1 MLRANLALSIADNTL
16 WWLSQIELQIDLRQ
30 PRQKTQNHKNSVMKN
45 YVLPKRAFLKVCT
58 ILLATAALISCSKDD
73 DDEPN
78 SPAPQAVSFK
88 IALQKIVASNITEN
102 DQSIEVYGTVNS
114 KLKRDNITE
123 ENMILSLA
131 ESEFIGVGTSDIPLS
146 ESFTYQVP
154 EANIEA
160 STLEIIASFTDRD
173 PDGNDNEFL
182 GTRSLSIPLP
192 DITGTIEY
200 QMAFDDDTPNVVTLT
215 YTITRE

>member
-1 MLRANLALSIADNTL
+1 
-16 WWLSQIELQIDLRQ
+16 
-30 PRQKTQNHKNSVMKN
+30 MKN
-45 YVLPKRAFLKVCT
+45 HLTPKLAFLKLFV
-58 ILLATAALISCSKDD
+58 ILLAGATLLSCSKDEE
-73 DDEPN
+73 DEPDD
-78 SPAPQAVSFK
+78 PAPQDVSFK

-154 EANIEA
+154 AANVET
-160 STLEIIASFTDRD
+160 SELEIIASFTDRD

-192 DITGTIEY
+192 DITGTVEY
-200 QMAFDDDTPNVVTLT
+200 QMAFDDDAPNVVTLT